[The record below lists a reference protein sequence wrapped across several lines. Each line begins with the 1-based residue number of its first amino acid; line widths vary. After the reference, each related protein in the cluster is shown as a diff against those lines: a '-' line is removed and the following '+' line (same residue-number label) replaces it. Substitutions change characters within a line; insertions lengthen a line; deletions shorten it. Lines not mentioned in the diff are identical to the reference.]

1 MKYIC
6 LRCGYDAKQKITLER
21 HLNRKNVCDPT
32 DDFISI
38 NEVKKYYG
46 FTILE
51 KIKKS
56 EQVKPGFDQV
66 KPGCKQV
73 GTEYFEQVKP
83 GYEQVYHFYEPGYK
97 QAKPGKMI
105 SNAIRC
111 YFCGKNFTR
120 TYGLTCHLKVCK
132 KNSDSIYEKQIIQEQ
147 QKQILEI
154 KEQHDS
160 KELEI
165 KEQHDS
171 KELEELKKNYCKLE
185 KTIKELLLKQDNSSM
200 SNSHNINNNNNTNNN
215 NCNNDNSMNI
225 HINNYGCEN
234 KEYITKDY
242 LIKLLKEPF
251 QAIPRLIEYTHFNK
265 DHPENQNIKLPNKK
279 QPYVKVL
286 KDDKWI
292 YADRKTT
299 ILDLI
304 DEKHCELNDS
314 PLVKYVENKFSEH
327 LQDRFER
334 FNERYLNEE
343 KEFTKQLYNETELVM
358 INNS

>member
-1 MKYIC
+1 MIYDC
-6 LRCGYDAKQKITLER
+6 LRCGMEFNQKNHLIG
-21 HLNRKNVCDPT
+21 HLNRKNICKP
-32 DDFISI
+32 ILEQMSI
-38 NEVKKYYG
+38 EEVKKYYG

-51 KIKKS
+51 K
-56 EQVKPGFDQV
+56 
-66 KPGCKQV
+66 KQNS
-73 GTEYFEQVKP
+73 EQVKP
-83 GYEQVYHFYEPGYK
+83 GYEQVKPGYEQVK
-97 QAKPGKMI
+97 PGFEQVMSESFEQAKPGYEQAKPGYEQAKPGKMS
-105 SNAIRC
+105 SNAIKC
-111 YFCGKNFTR
+111 DFCGKHFTR

-132 KNSDSIYEKQIIQEQ
+132 KKKDN
-147 QKQILEI
+147 
-154 KEQHDS
+154 
-160 KELEI
+160 EL
-165 KEQHDS
+165 
-171 KELEELKKNYCKLE
+171 LEENKLLKDKLNKLE
-185 KTIKELLLKQDNSSM
+185 GLCN
-200 SNSHNINNNNNTNNN
+200 NINNNTTNNNTNNMN
-215 NCNNDNSMNI
+215 NMNSHNDNSTHNTI
-225 HINNYGCEN
+225 NINNYGCEN
-234 KEYITKDY
+234 KDYITKGY

-251 QAIPRLIEYTHFNK
+251 QAIPRLIEYTHFNN

-286 KDDKWI
+286 KDDKWV
-292 YADRKTT
+292 YADRKST